1 MDRPSSTAVGGNEI
15 VLVVEDNDGMRDVIV
30 RQLHSL
36 GYRTI
41 QARDGAAGLACLQ
54 SRAAVD
60 LLLTDIIMPGG
71 MDGWALAEA
80 ATQLRP
86 GLKVLLT
93 SGFNAGSASPMPP
106 DRAAIDLLGKPYRKE
121 ELARRVRSVLDR
133 AAV

>member
-1 MDRPSSTAVGGNEI
+1 
-15 VLVVEDNDGMRDVIV
+15 
-30 RQLHSL
+30 LHSL

-41 QARDGAAGLACLQ
+41 QARDGAAGLACLH

-93 SGFNAGSASPMPP
+93 SGFNVGAASSMPP
-106 DRAAIDLLGKPYRKE
+106 ERAPIDLLDKPYRKE